1 MNRNLLYLSRENVRK
16 ILTVEEAIPAVR
28 KAFIQLSAGEVDV
41 PQRMHLDIPQF
52 EGVELIKPVYSP
64 LTKKI
69 AIKVISL
76 FKNNTMKK
84 LPFSHALM
92 ILLDAETGIPLAILD
107 ADYLTAVRTG
117 AASGLATDLL
127 SRKEACTLSLIG
139 AGPQAAAQARAI
151 MAVRDIAKICIYDPS
166 KEKARKLGNN
176 LSSRYAVE
184 IIVASAVGSLHE
196 SDIICTATTSSVPV
210 FLDKQISPGVHIN
223 GIGSF
228 KPEDCEIPAET
239 VKRSRL
245 FVDQREACLKE
256 AGDIMIPLKQ
266 GIIDEHHILAEIGEV
281 AAGSK
286 EGRASEN
293 DITFFKSVGN
303 AVQDLAMADLV
314 YGKAV
319 KNKIGQFL
327 EL

>member
-1 MNRNLLYLSRENVRK
+1 MIRNLLYLSRENVRK

-28 KAFIQLSAGEVDV
+28 KAFIQLSAGEVYA
-41 PQRMHLDIPQF
+41 PQRMHLDIPEF

-64 LTKKI
+64 QTKRI
-69 AIKVISL
+69 AIKVISQ
-76 FKNNTMKK
+76 FKNNAMKK
-84 LPFSHALM
+84 LPHSYALLM
-92 ILLDAETGIPLAILD
+92 LQDAETGIPLAVMD
-107 ADYLTAVRTG
+107 ADYLTAIRTG
-117 AASGLATDLL
+117 AASGLASDLL
-127 SRKEACTLSLIG
+127 SRKKSSILSIIG
-139 AGPQAAAQARAI
+139 AGPQAAAQAKAV
-151 MAVRDIAKICIYDPS
+151 MAVRDISKISIYDPS
-166 KEKARKLGNN
+166 KEKASKLANN

-184 IIVASAVGSLHE
+184 IIVASAVGSLQE

-210 FLDKQISPGVHIN
+210 FSDKQIKSGVHIN

-228 KPEDCEIPAET
+228 KPESREIPAET

-256 AGDIMIPLKQ
+256 AGDIVIPLKQ
-266 GIIDEHHILAEIGEV
+266 GIIDEKHIQAEIGEV

-286 EGRASEN
+286 EGRKSEA
-293 DITFFKSVGN
+293 DVTFFKSVGN

-314 YGKAV
+314 YGKAI